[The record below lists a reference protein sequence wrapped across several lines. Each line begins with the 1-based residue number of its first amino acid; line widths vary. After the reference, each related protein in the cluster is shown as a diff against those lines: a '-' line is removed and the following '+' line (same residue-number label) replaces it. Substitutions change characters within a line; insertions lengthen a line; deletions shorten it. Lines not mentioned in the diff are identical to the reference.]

1 MIYKEE
7 EEEVAAEEGGFS
19 PSFEKC
25 GGLSSNN

>member
-7 EEEVAAEEGGFS
+7 EEVAEEEGGFS